1 MKRFFNL
8 LAALS
13 VALGLNAQT
22 QEVIKMTSGNVDWGQ
37 MYVESASV
45 GTTYE
50 SATLQA
56 KSMYAATALKDAD
69 GAELTLPKT
78 SKSTQTYYFEF
89 EEEPSVNLQVCV
101 NCAQKNQY
109 GGGPSTMAYKPLT
122 IENNKAT
129 VTISADDCFF
139 KGKSYKQENGKWVLD
154 QDFATNPSNEDVVG
168 LTLQACGD
176 GTYPTTIKVK
186 SIKRV
191 VTGALPS
198 YSYTLA
204 NLDFSADGATPI
216 GGWGGN
222 FSSKIE
228 EGVDVI
234 SFTKQT
240 NPWDVQVDFE
250 NIFPKNAKIKLTME
264 IKGSV
269 AGSIKAGLQNPN
281 GYKGCGDFADI
292 DLTTDYQTITTTTK
306 CTGDACRRILLNVG
320 AYDGTIY
327 LKNVKI
333 EVVDAPQEVL
343 TVNESSYSTYT
354 AYYPVN
360 YSELGL
366 KAYAVKLNDTKNA
379 VDLSEI
385 TGVIPAGV
393 TVLVQ
398 GEANKE
404 YTLTKAEGWQ
414 SITTDLKVSDGTI
427 TSTDTKSVYG
437 LATVNGEDGF
447 WKAKDGTTIPAK
459 CGYLEVPVT
468 TTNQAAFYSLGG
480 GAGTTAIANVKAE
493 ASSQNAQMYNLAGQA
508 VGKGYKGIVIKNGK
522 KIILK

>member
-1 MKRFFNL
+1 MMKRILNL
-8 LAALS
+8 LAAVS
-13 VALGLNAQT
+13 VAFSINAQT
-22 QEVIKMTSGNVDWGQ
+22 QEVIKVTSGNVEWGQ
-37 MYVESASV
+37 MYVENATS

-56 KSMYAATALKDAD
+56 KSQYASTALKDAD
-69 GAELTLPKT
+69 GAELTFSKT

-89 EEEPSVNLQVCV
+89 EEEPSVKLQVCV

-122 IENNKAT
+122 IENKQAS

-139 KGKSYKQENGKWVLD
+139 KGKSYKQENGSWVQD
-154 QDFATNPSNEDVVG
+154 QDYSTNPINEDVVG
-168 LTLQACGD
+168 LTLQACD
-176 GTYPTTIKVK
+176 GTFPATIKVK
-186 SIKRV
+186 SVKRV
-191 VTGALPS
+191 VTGELPT

-204 NLDFSADGATPI
+204 NLDFSTEGASPI

-228 EGVDVI
+228 NGVDVI

-264 IKGSV
+264 VKGSV
-269 AGSIKAGLQNPN
+269 EGSIKAGLQNPN

-292 DLTTDYQTITTTTK
+292 ALTTEYKTVSVTAK
-306 CTGDACRRILLNVG
+306 CIGDACKRILLNVG

-333 EVVDAPQEVL
+333 EIVDAPQEVL

-360 YSELGL
+360 YSSLGL
-366 KAYAVKLNDTKNA
+366 KAYSVKLNDNKDGIT
-379 VDLSEI
+379 LTEI
-385 TGVIPAGV
+385 TGVVPAGV

-404 YTLTKAEGWQ
+404 YTLTKVEGWQ
-414 SITTDLKVSDGTI
+414 KVDTDLKISDGTI
-427 TSTDTKSVYG
+427 TSSDATSVYG
-437 LATVNGEDGF
+437 LATVNGQDGF
-447 WKAKDGTTIPAK
+447 WKATSGKTIPAK
-459 CGYLEVPVT
+459 CGYLEV
-468 TTNQAAFYSLGG
+468 AATASHASFYSLGG

-493 ASSQNAQMYNLAGQA
+493 AATRKSQMYNLAGQA